1 MKEYGN
7 MEISGQC
14 PTELSTL
21 QVRGNQNCTMEGAPS
36 ESVTQ
41 NRILLLQGPVGPFM
55 PVLQSRLIE
64 HGVDAW
70 AITFNAADRL
80 ENDHSNRIDF
90 YGGLEDWRSWFM
102 EYIQGANLD
111 AIVMFGSE
119 RPAHKIARMIAHLNN
134 VPVLSLEEGYIR
146 PGFITAEWGGNNA
159 NSPFLGRLPEADWDM
174 PAEES
179 ANSLR
184 DFKSFNRMGARA
196 AYYYAIRTLLTH
208 GDSEE
213 LFHRHFDAASEIFY
227 WGRNLYR
234 RIVGQGRNFSVIQRL
249 LEHFD
254 KSYYLIPLQVA
265 ADSNLAEAA
274 LGWNTNK
281 LIAHSLRSFADS
293 APEGT
298 RLAFKIHPLERGH
311 SEHSKLIM
319 STADSL
325 GIGGQVDVIESGSL
339 GLLTRH
345 AAGMITINSTSG
357 LSAIYHG
364 VPLMVVGRAVY
375 SCPELATCAEGNPD
389 FSRFWTSKHVASSGL
404 RRRYLEWLKSVA
416 LVPGDFYVDD
426 GIQVAV
432 NSVWA
437 KLEARLLEQSS
448 ESGILP
454 NVSIANERNVTD
466 ITSFIGMDRARGPV
480 KAKLRKK
487 SWRRRLRKN
496 NVA

>member
-1 MKEYGN
+1 

-14 PTELSTL
+14 LADSS
-21 QVRGNQNCTMEGAPS
+21 VFGNDTNHNFFGERSSPKPASQRR
-36 ESVTQ
+36 V
-41 NRILLLQGPVGPFM
+41 LLLQGPVGPFM
-55 PVLQSRLIE
+55 PALQSKLLE
-64 HGVDAW
+64 QGVDAW

-80 ENDHSNRIDF
+80 ETDHSNRIDF
-90 YGGLEDWRSWFM
+90 YGGVEDWRSWFM
-102 EYIQGANLD
+102 EYIQGAKLD
-111 AIVMFGSE
+111 IIIMFGSE
-119 RPAHKIARMIAHLNN
+119 RPAHKIARFIAHLNN

-159 NSPFLGRLPEADWDM
+159 SSPFVGCLPDTDWDM
-174 PAEES
+174 ADEEHVS
-179 ANSLR
+179 IQR

-196 AYYYAIRTLLTH
+196 AYYYAVRTLFTH
-208 GDSEE
+208 GASEE
-213 LFHRHFDAASEIFY
+213 LFHRHFDAASEVFY

-234 RIVGQGRNFSVIQRL
+234 RIVGQGRNFSIIQRL

-293 APEGT
+293 APKGT
-298 RLAFKIHPLERGH
+298 RLVFKIHPLERGH

-325 GIGGQVDVIESGSL
+325 GIGDRVDVIESGSL

-364 VPLMVVGRAVY
+364 VPLMVVGKAVY
-375 SCPELATCAEGNPD
+375 SCPELATCAEGDPD
-389 FSRFWTSKHVASSGL
+389 FAQFWTSKHVASARL
-404 RRRYLEWLKSVA
+404 RRRYLNWLKSVA

-432 NSVWA
+432 NSVWT
-437 KLEARLLEQSS
+437 KLKERLLEPSVEPETLS
-448 ESGILP
+448 DMSL
-454 NVSIANERNVTD
+454 ATERKVTD
-466 ITSFIGMDRARGPV
+466 ISDFMGINSVPGPV
-480 KAKLRKK
+480 KARLKKK
-487 SWRRRLRKN
+487 SWRRRLRKKD
-496 NVA
+496 VA